1 MKINKKTRTAL
12 RIENLIFFLLFITL
26 LSLVG
31 WLSIKYNKRID
42 VTQSKSNTLSQHSQE
57 VLRQMP
63 DKIVITAYVDNS
75 QEIRQVVHDII
86 SRFHQ
91 HKRNIELR
99 FVNTELSPDEVRA
112 NQITQVGEL
121 LIKYHGRSAHAKVPQ
136 EQEITN
142 VLRYLART
150 ENRWIV
156 FLQGHGERH
165 INGKANFD
173 WGVFGDK
180 LSQNGFKVQNID
192 LKTNPFIPDNTAA
205 LVIASPQNKLNT
217 KEIALIDKYIANG
230 GNAFLLAEPNEYDGI
245 ASLIQPLGIEFFSG
259 TVRDPNAEVLYKI
272 QDNTFAVTPKY
283 PEHPIT
289 DKINNVSIFP
299 KAAAIKTPEVVGDY
313 TITKIIETLPQSWTI
328 PQNVNITS
336 LSQLKKIKVSGPLT
350 LGVALSKK
358 TQNSNNEQRIFIA
371 GDGDFLSNQ
380 FIGNGSNLSL
390 GFGIINWLTN
400 DDDKVSIPSR
410 TIEDKELNLTVYT
423 AAIFELGFKIIAPVF
438 LLLCGLII
446 HIFRKYRK

>member
-1 MKINKKTRTAL
+1 MKINKKTRAAL
-12 RIENLIFFLLFITL
+12 KLETLVFFLLFFTL
-26 LSLVG
+26 ISLVA
-31 WLSIKYNKRID
+31 WLSIKYNKRYDI
-42 VTQSKSNTLSQHSQE
+42 TQSGSNTLSQHSQE

-75 QEIRQVVHDII
+75 KEIRQVIRDVI

-91 HKRNIELR
+91 HKNNIELR

-112 NQITQVGEL
+112 NQITQIGEL

-173 WGVFGDK
+173 WGVFGEK
-180 LSQNGFKVQNID
+180 LSQNGYKAQNIN

-205 LVIASPQNKLNT
+205 LVLASPQTKLTTN
-217 KEIALIDKYIANG
+217 EIAIIDKYIADG
-230 GNAFLLAEPNEYDGI
+230 GNAFLLAEPNEYTGI
-245 ASLIQPLGIEFFSG
+245 SPLIQPLGIEFYSG
-259 TVRDPNAEVLYKI
+259 TVRDPNSEVLYKI

-283 PEHPIT
+283 PEHAIT
-289 DKINNVSIFP
+289 DKLSSVSIFP

-313 TITKIIETLPQSWTI
+313 VITKIIETLPQSWTI

-336 LSQLKKIKVSGPLT
+336 LSQLNKLKVSGPLT

-358 TQNSNNEQRIFIA
+358 AQQSNIEQRIFIA

-380 FIGNGSNLSL
+380 FIGNGANLSL
-390 GFGIINWLTN
+390 GFGIISWLTN
-400 DDDKVSIPSR
+400 DDDKVSIPPP
-410 TIEDKELNLTVYT
+410 IIADKELNLTVFT
-423 AAIFELGFKIIAPVF
+423 AAIFELGFKIIAPA
-438 LLLCGLII
+438 LLALCGLII
-446 HIFRKYRK
+446 HIYRKVRK